1 MKPTSRLLSDFF
13 QKTYGSAPGSVRV
26 RRLGSGS
33 HGSGYLV
40 SYLEGRTRRRVIVK
54 YLEPEIGLGHDY
66 PSDRAAVF
74 LQARDS
80 YGKLPRHV
88 KALDV
93 LALSETGEIFS
104 VGGGREYYL
113 VMEEARGDNY
123 FRDLR
128 AMAAKPSLDGP
139 DRKRIEIL
147 AGYLACIHS
156 RRRQSPRLY
165 LRKLR
170 DIIGHG
176 ECLMGVFDTYAEAGD
191 AAGFTSLAEMAD
203 IEKSCI
209 DWRARLKPLTG
220 RLCTIHGDFH
230 PGNILFG
237 AADEFILLDRSR
249 GEYGDAADDLT
260 AFAIN
265 FIFFSLMEYGT
276 MKAAYREALEYF
288 FDEYIRATG
297 DRQVLSV
304 LGPFFAFRGAV
315 VANPL
320 FYPDVSS
327 QVRSRIFGFVHGIL
341 KSEVFD
347 PAKVDEYMDYGIEY
361 RKRFA

>member
-1 MKPTSRLLSDFF
+1 F
-13 QKTYGSAPGSVRV
+13 
-26 RRLGSGS
+26 
-33 HGSGYLV
+33 
-40 SYLEGRTRRRVIVK
+40 
-54 YLEPEIGLGHDY
+54 
-66 PSDRAAVF
+66 
-74 LQARDS
+74 
-80 YGKLPRHV
+80 
-88 KALDV
+88 
-93 LALSETGEIFS
+93 
-104 VGGGREYYL
+104 
-113 VMEEARGDNY
+113 
-123 FRDLR
+123 
-128 AMAAKPSLDGP
+128 LDGP

-147 AGYLACIHS
+147 AGYLAGIHS
-156 RRRQSPRLY
+156 RGRQSPRLY
-165 LRKLR
+165 LRKVR

-176 ECLMGVFDTYAEAGD
+176 ECLMGVLDTYSEAGD

-203 IEKSCI
+203 IEKSCV

-276 MKAAYREALEYF
+276 MRSAYREALEYF
-288 FDEYIRATG
+288 FDEYIRETG

-320 FYPDVSS
+320 FYPDVSFE
-327 QVRSRIFGFVHGIL
+327 VRSKIFGFVHGML